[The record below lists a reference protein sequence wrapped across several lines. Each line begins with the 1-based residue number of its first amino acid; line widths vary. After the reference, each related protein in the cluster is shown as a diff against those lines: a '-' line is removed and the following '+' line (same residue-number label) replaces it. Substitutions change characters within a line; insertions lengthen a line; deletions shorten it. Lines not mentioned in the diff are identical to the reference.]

1 MIAERFAGHS
11 GVKYLRSLGCERV
24 QFKNQV
30 CNPELRGLPA
40 KSETLRLNSGV
51 SWPAHGKRCRT
62 AGFYSSVLSAESRFR
77 SGLVIVSSGLLRGR
91 RVQALM
97 DIRVVILIRSHQL
110 ERRGLVCCH
119 CSHVEHQKECRQFEK
134 PTHGLAHRRVSI
146 ARYRTRAVG
155 RVKAPKPDLLKP
167 TAPATAPPANETTG
181 GQKRRI
187 RARIAAESTVAPP
200 ARSTA
205 PIIS

>member
-30 CNPELRGLPA
+30 CNRELRGLRA

-51 SWPAHGKRCRT
+51 SSPAHGKRCRT
-62 AGFYSSVLSAESRFR
+62 AGFYSSVLSADSRFR
-77 SGLVIVSSGLLRGR
+77 SGVVIVSSGLLRGR

-119 CSHVEHQKECRQFEK
+119 CSHVEQSRNVGNACQY
-134 PTHGLAHRRVSI
+134 RRVCI
-146 ARYRTRAVG
+146 YYGYT
-155 RVKAPKPDLLKP
+155 
-167 TAPATAPPANETTG
+167 
-181 GQKRRI
+181 
-187 RARIAAESTVAPP
+187 
-200 ARSTA
+200 
-205 PIIS
+205 

>member
-62 AGFYSSVLSAESRFR
+62 AGFYSSVLSADSRFR

-119 CSHVEHQKECRQFEK
+119 CTTSNIRRSVDSLKSLLMGWPTVACRLQGTEQER
-134 PTHGLAHRRVSI
+134 LAES
-146 ARYRTRAVG
+146 
-155 RVKAPKPDLLKP
+155 
-167 TAPATAPPANETTG
+167 
-181 GQKRRI
+181 KRR
-187 RARIAAESTVAPP
+187 RRTC
-200 ARSTA
+200 
-205 PIIS
+205 